1 MRGYCP
7 RCKEYRSDRDED
19 AWSIV
24 WKNGYPSCER
34 CGSFV
39 DVEYYVEI
47 RNCKNRRGR
56 RKNKERE
63 KCKHKKTAEII
74 RSVAFSHSKGTQ
86 FHEIRGSR

>member
-24 WKNGYPSCER
+24 WKNGNPTCER

-47 RNCKNRRGR
+47 RNCRNKQGR
-56 RKNKERE
+56 RRDRQRKKSERNKN
-63 KCKHKKTAEII
+63 AEVI